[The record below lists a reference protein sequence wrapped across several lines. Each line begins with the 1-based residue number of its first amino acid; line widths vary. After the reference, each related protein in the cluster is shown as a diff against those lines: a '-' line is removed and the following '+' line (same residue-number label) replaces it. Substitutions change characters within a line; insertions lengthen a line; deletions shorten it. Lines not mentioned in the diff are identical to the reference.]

1 MPMVVAVSAAFVLMM
16 FIICYGDEV
25 QARFLVTGAGSGI
38 AALETFLAGGQSTL
52 VEGGQSTVVAG
63 GF

>member
-1 MPMVVAVSAAFVLMM
+1 MIIAIPATFILMM
-16 FIICYGDEV
+16 FVICYGDEV
-25 QARFLVTGAGSGI
+25 HARFLVTGAGSGI

-52 VEGGQSTVVAG
+52 AEGGQNTVIAG